1 MSSRLNNSEHGGFS
15 SPLPTRA
22 TLLPPDQQSNTLKS
36 EPCARQSYVDC
47 SSGVVKIPLESA
59 GTRKLS
65 KRSRQSSRGGI
76 PFFSQKLKKYITL
89 KTESHLE
96 GSCLF
101 VAMADPEVVHIWD
114 QPSSVTYA
122 CEDGREVAYTA
133 DALIEYRSGYKVL
146 VETKPF
152 AVAQRRNTELK
163 LKHIEQFLPP
173 EFANRISLFTEKSCP
188 KWFVADARRLHEF
201 SKHPDREADD
211 AVRNVID
218 RLVGETTMGALV
230 RETGLAGRGFRAAYR
245 AVFRGEIRR
254 LKAASLTTGSLLAK
268 GGSIA

>member
-1 MSSRLNNSEHGGFS
+1 MMSSPTVDLMVKDQ
-15 SPLPTRA
+15 PTR
-22 TLLPPDQQSNTLKS
+22 TPKS
-36 EPCARQSYVDC
+36 KPCARQSYVDC
-47 SSGVVKIPLESA
+47 SFGVVKIPLESA
-59 GTRKLS
+59 GTRNLS

-76 PFFSQKLKKYITL
+76 PYFSQKLKKYITL

-96 GSCLF
+96 GASLF

-133 DALIEYRSGYKVL
+133 DALIEYRSGFKVL

-152 AVAQRRNTELK
+152 AIAQRRNTELK
-163 LKHIEQFLPP
+163 LKYIAQFIPP
-173 EFANRISLFTEKSCP
+173 EFASQISLFTEKSCP

-201 SKHPDREADD
+201 SKHSDPEADD

-218 RLVGETTMGALV
+218 CLVGETTMGALV

-254 LKAASLTTGSLLAK
+254 LKAASLTTDSLVVK